1 MGKNYRYRWP
11 LVFITIFLLCSI
23 PLLMPSIEGSRLN
36 NILTTGVYK
45 NNSEIKCTIHDS
57 TLYEQFDAILNFLKL
72 RYGEREYEFIM
83 KNLGNIQR
91 EYFGRNSVGVNGYFN
106 PNSIIS
112 HIEALE
118 KNNVDGAE
126 KAKMLINGAY
136 SAINSI
142 MKKDTNENKKNTED
156 YYKFRLYY
164 LIGRA
169 LSLGTDLG
177 TWIRVVLPILLVLSI
192 LIIVVAA
199 ALPVFVPGV
208 SAPDVLLMAVGA
220 LSVIIGYVGVR
231 YYVAWLIAINSI
243 DITLYITDRNGNPL
257 NGLTVTARPWDNEK
271 GRAGYI
277 EDWDPFYGEQPLFD
291 DSNGMYLIPLKHVP
305 KIDVPP
311 GIFDFYINGTV
322 NGNRYSYS
330 FDNSEEPISSGGR
343 YTKVIVL
350 EPEA

>member
-156 YYKFRLYY
+156 YYRFRLYY
-164 LIGRA
+164 LIGHLKV
-169 LSLGTDLG
+169 LSL
-177 TWIRVVLPILLVLSI
+177 
-192 LIIVVAA
+192 VA
-199 ALPVFVPGV
+199 
-208 SAPDVLLMAVGA
+208 
-220 LSVIIGYVGVR
+220 
-231 YYVAWLIAINSI
+231 
-243 DITLYITDRNGNPL
+243 
-257 NGLTVTARPWDNEK
+257 
-271 GRAGYI
+271 
-277 EDWDPFYGEQPLFD
+277 LF
-291 DSNGMYLIPLKHVP
+291 
-305 KIDVPP
+305 
-311 GIFDFYINGTV
+311 
-322 NGNRYSYS
+322 
-330 FDNSEEPISSGGR
+330 
-343 YTKVIVL
+343 
-350 EPEA
+350 